1 MSKTEN
7 ERNRIKDEFDEI
19 QSESGEFDIS
29 KHLARPEDLP
39 DLGEIEI
46 YDYDS
51 DMTVASQQSMEVLES
66 LIDLYLSD
74 VPQLKEHPYIRN
86 KMREDAKVYAE
97 TIFLSKMTRKNFLS
111 QLRQV
116 DNGDNSAR
124 MHEVVNQTIGQI
136 RENSKFSST
145 QRTELEKFYKGLR
158 KDLGL
163 NEIENPEV
171 IKAQNLAAEESAGE
185 SLGGGE
191 IMDNRKLND
200 LIKNAMISKDVDRK
214 KD

>member
-171 IKAQNLAAEESAGE
+171 IKAQNIAAEESAGE
-185 SLGGGE
+185 SIGGGE

>member
-171 IKAQNLAAEESAGE
+171 IKAQNIAAEEASGE
-185 SLGGGE
+185 SVGGGE

-200 LIKNAMISKDVDRK
+200 LIKNAMINKEKDK
-214 KD
+214 

>member
-7 ERNRIKDEFDEI
+7 ERNRLQDEFDQI
-19 QSESGEFDIS
+19 QSEGGDFDLS

-51 DMTVASQQSMEVLES
+51 DLTVASQQSMEVLES
-66 LIDLYLSD
+66 LVDLYLSD
-74 VPQLKEHPYIRN
+74 IPQLKEHPYIKN
-86 KMREDAKVYAE
+86 KMKEDAMVYAE
-97 TIFLSKMTRKNFLS
+97 TIFLTKMTRKNFLS

-136 RENSKFSST
+136 RENAKFLST
-145 QRTELEKFYKGLR
+145 QRTDLEKFYKNLR
-158 KDLGL
+158 KDLGF
-163 NEIENPEV
+163 NEIENPDLN
-171 IKAQNLAAEESAGE
+171 KSLNEESTEEGV
-185 SLGGGE
+185 SNPNGD

-200 LIKNAMISKDVDRK
+200 MIKMAMLSKD
-214 KD
+214 KDSGKS

>member
-1 MSKTEN
+1 MSKAEN
-7 ERNRIKDEFDEI
+7 ERIRIQDEFDEI
-19 QSESGEFDIS
+19 QSENGEFDIS

-171 IKAQNLAAEESAGE
+171 IKAQNIASEEASAN
-185 SLGGGE
+185 SIGGNGE

-200 LIKNAMISKDVDRK
+200 LIKNAMIGKEKDK
-214 KD
+214 

>member
-171 IKAQNLAAEESAGE
+171 IKAQNIAAEESAGE
-185 SLGGGE
+185 SIGGE

-200 LIKNAMISKDVDRK
+200 LIKNAMINKEKDK
-214 KD
+214 

>member
-171 IKAQNLAAEESAGE
+171 IKAQNTAAEEASGE

-200 LIKNAMISKDVDRK
+200 LIKNAMLGKEKDK
-214 KD
+214 